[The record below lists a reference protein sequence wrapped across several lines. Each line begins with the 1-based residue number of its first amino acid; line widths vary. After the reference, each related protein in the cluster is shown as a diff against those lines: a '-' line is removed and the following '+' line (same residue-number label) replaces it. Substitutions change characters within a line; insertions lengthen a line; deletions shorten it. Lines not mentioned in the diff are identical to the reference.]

1 VQAVFETRKPL
12 SLLWPI
18 SFNFGPWFFQLRIV
32 LTAMLLPGNWDDRRA
47 VQALALSIG
56 GGVLLGDQGYSGEE
70 TFDWLYDKAQTL
82 RVMPSDEGE
91 PELSAVS
98 QARQRIES
106 SFSSLWRR
114 FTDRVYSRSWRGLWT
129 TLLLKILDFNMERAG
144 IITTA

>member
-1 VQAVFETRKPL
+1 
-12 SLLWPI
+12 
-18 SFNFGPWFFQLRIV
+18 
-32 LTAMLLPGNWDDRRA
+32 MLLPGNWDDRRA

-70 TFDWLYDKAQTL
+70 TFDWLYFNWLYDEAQTL